1 MRNID
6 YVVYVAKYY
15 KTETESA
22 WYRLKFLLEFYF
34 VLRKMQILEEHY

>member
-22 WYRLKFLLEFYF
+22 WYRVILLD
-34 VLRKMQILEEHY
+34 

>member
-15 KTETESA
+15 KTETEGS
-22 WYRLKFLLEFYF
+22 WYRVILLD
-34 VLRKMQILEEHY
+34 

>member
-15 KTETESA
+15 KTETESS
-22 WYRLKFLLEFYF
+22 WYRVILLD
-34 VLRKMQILEEHY
+34 